1 MQLGVDIVLVLVGPV
16 SYLLLSKPAK
26 GVEKNFSLRSLL
38 EKILPIYKWDFLNL
52 PSMSFIPDLN
62 DLNFLIHYCIDE
74 YFFREV
80 ISELKAAGASWI
92 QFDEPT
98 IVLDLDSH
106 KLKAFTDAY
115 SEL

>member
-1 MQLGVDIVLVLVGPV
+1 MLIRT
-16 SYLLLSKPAK
+16 SLSSPFLKK
-26 GVEKNFSLRSLL
+26 SFLSTSE
-38 EKILPIYKWDFLNL
+38 IFLNL

-62 DLNFLIHYCIDE
+62 DLNFLIHCCIDE